1 MWNRNPDYAK
11 YHAAIC
17 YNKGYRLSNPAG
29 ITELA
34 SAKLDLG
41 LLNTE

>member
-17 YNKGYRLSNPAG
+17 YNKGYRLNNPAG